1 MSESEEVLFE
11 QRGALGFITLNRP
24 KSLNAL
30 TLNMIR
36 AIDPQLAAWEEDPA
50 VAAVVIRG
58 EGERS
63 FCAGGDVLAVWKSG
77 QTAKD
82 SGLVEG
88 LAADFFYEEYRLNRR
103 IHRFSKP
110 YIALIDGIT
119 MGGGVGL
126 SVHGTFRVATERTRV
141 AMPESAIGLF
151 PDVGGSYF
159 LPKLA
164 GEIGCYLAL
173 TGARLKAADSLYC
186 GLANAYVESAEIA
199 ALEAALVAA
208 NWSGEAEA
216 VARSVIAGF
225 SKDPG
230 EAPLAAQ
237 QAQIDRTFGAESVEA
252 IVTALQAE
260 EGDWAEETV
269 KTLLSRSPTSM
280 KVAHEQLRRGRSLE
294 FDAAMIM
301 EYRMSQA
308 FMAGHDFFEGVR
320 SVLVDKDHAPKWSP
334 VSLAEVSEALVAQ
347 HFEAPKSGRE
357 LTFS

>member
-1 MSESEEVLFE
+1 MSETEEVLFE
-11 QRGALGFITLNRP
+11 RRGAVGFITLNRP

-30 TLNMIR
+30 TLDMIR
-36 AIDPQLAAWEEDPA
+36 AIDPQLAAWEADEGI
-50 VAAVVIRG
+50 AAVVIRG
-58 EGERS
+58 EGERA

-77 QTAKD
+77 QSAKE
-82 SGLVEG
+82 SGVIEG
-88 LAADFFYEEYRLNRR
+88 LAADFFFEEYRLNRR

-159 LPKLA
+159 LPKLKGA
-164 GEIGCYLAL
+164 SGCYLAL

-186 GLANAYVESAEIA
+186 GLANAYVESAELP
-199 ALEAALVAA
+199 ALEAALSAA
-208 NWSGEAEA
+208 NWSGDATA
-216 VARSVIAGF
+216 VARSVIDGF
-225 SKDPG
+225 AKDPG

-237 QAQIDRTFGAESVEA
+237 QAQIDRTFGAETVEA
-252 IVTALQAE
+252 IIAALQAE
-260 EGDWAEETV
+260 DGDWAEETV
-269 KTLLSRSPTSM
+269 KTLLGRSPTSM
-280 KVAHEQLRRGRSLE
+280 KVAFEQLRRGRNLD

-308 FMAGHDFFEGVR
+308 FMAGQDFFEGVR
-320 SVLVDKDHAPKWSP
+320 AVLVDKDHAPKWSP
-334 VSLAEVSEALVAQ
+334 ASLAEVTDAMVAQ
-347 HFEAPKSGRE
+347 YFEAQGRRE

>member
-1 MSESEEVLFE
+1 MSECEEVLFE
-11 QRGALGFITLNRP
+11 RRGGVGFITLNRP

-36 AIDPQLAAWEEDPA
+36 AIDPQLSAWEDDPGI
-50 VAAVVIRG
+50 AAVVIRG
-58 EGERS
+58 EGERA

-77 QTAKD
+77 QEAK
-82 SGLVEG
+82 GRGVVEG
-88 LAADFFYEEYRLNRR
+88 LAADFFFEEYRLNRR

-126 SVHGTFRVATERTRV
+126 SVHGTFRVATERTRI

-159 LPKLA
+159 LPKLT
-164 GEIGCYLAL
+164 GETGCYLAL
-173 TGARLKAADSLYC
+173 TGARMKAADALYC
-186 GLANAYVESAEIA
+186 GIANAYVESADSS
-199 ALEAALVAA
+199 ALEEALASADWASDAVSVAK
-208 NWSGEAEA
+208 SII
-216 VARSVIAGF
+216 ARF

-230 EAPLAAQ
+230 DAPLSAQ
-237 QAQIDRTFGAESVEA
+237 QAQIDRTFGAQSVEA
-252 IVTALQAE
+252 IITALGRE

-280 KVAHEQLRRGRSLE
+280 KVAHEQLRRGRDLD
-294 FDAAMIM
+294 FDEAMIM

-320 SVLVDKDHAPKWSP
+320 AVLVDKDHAPKWSP
-334 VSLAEVSEALVAQ
+334 VSLAEVTEAMVARY
-347 HFEAPKSGRE
+347 FEAQGGRE